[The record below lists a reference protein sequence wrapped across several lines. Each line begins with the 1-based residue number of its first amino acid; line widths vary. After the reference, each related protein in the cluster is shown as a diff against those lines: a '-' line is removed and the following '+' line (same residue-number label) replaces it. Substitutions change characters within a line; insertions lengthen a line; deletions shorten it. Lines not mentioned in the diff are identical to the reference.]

1 MNSRAEFIR
10 LVPRR
15 SKKDRHSRVEFV
27 CPHCGEA
34 HIIRLTVF
42 DNITNG
48 IYPCVHR
55 QRTSFKAWVDKQ
67 VEAIPDKNLVEIRQA
82 VSEGKAF
89 KSIVKYHRLN
99 HPAVLAAIIR
109 PRIQPLPPPRPAVE
123 CMEAKPVGQ
132 QSSEVKAPPVSPVV
146 NNYYAPVVQR
156 INYPSQPHPNS
167 SAFGGLAFKDR
178 LEAHKAWAEFDRQRA
193 N

>member
-1 MNSRAEFIR
+1 MNRPEVIR
-10 LVPRR
+10 IVPRR
-15 SKKDRHSRVEFV
+15 SQKDRNSRVEFL

-42 DNITNG
+42 DKITNG
-48 IYPCVHR
+48 IYPCIKR
-55 QRTSFKAWVDKQ
+55 KQRTFKAWVDKQ
-67 VEAIPDKNLVEIRQA
+67 VEAIPDKKLVEIRQA

-89 KSIVKYHRLN
+89 QSIVKYHRLS

-132 QSSEVKAPPVSPVV
+132 QSSEVKAPPASSVV
-146 NNYYAPVVQR
+146 NNFYAPVVQH
-156 INYPSQPHPNS
+156 IKYPDYPMPNS
-167 SAFGGLAFKDR
+167 TAFNQLNLRER
-178 LEAHKAWAEFDRQRA
+178 LEADKAWVEFRKETA